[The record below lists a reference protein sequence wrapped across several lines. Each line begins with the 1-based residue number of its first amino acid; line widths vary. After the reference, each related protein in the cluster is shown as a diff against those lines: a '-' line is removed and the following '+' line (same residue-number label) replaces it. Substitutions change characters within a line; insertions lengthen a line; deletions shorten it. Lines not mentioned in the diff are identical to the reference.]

1 MSSAARNGEAQTL
14 SRGPFHEPAFRT
26 AEPKKESRMRTHP
39 NSGKTAVRVV
49 EDLRHDE
56 ARGAHRLA
64 GTRRLMRYGDE
75 IPVLAQSMDAMG
87 RLAGGIAHVFN
98 NLLTAIAC
106 ETELALARLPADDP
120 ARKHLREIEK
130 VGQRGAALARQLL
143 AFSGRQ
149 VLHPKVLQLNHLL
162 TAMEDRIRR
171 FLGDEIELR
180 MELHPDLDRVAL
192 DQEQFEQVIMNLVSN
207 ARDAMPEGGRLTLET
222 MNLDVSPGNGTHPLR
237 SSPGRWVLLKVS
249 DTGPGMGEA
258 VRRQAFEP
266 FFSTKGGMEITGLG
280 LSTAYGIV
288 AQSGGQILA
297 DTEPGSGARFHIYLP
312 SAEQA
317 AAAEGARAE
326 GERGDW
332 ETLLIVEDEENV
344 RKPLVQILTSR
355 GYNVLEAADAAE
367 AIRISQSHP
376 GPIHLMVTDILMDG
390 MSGVELAERL
400 SFKRPE
406 MRVLFATGYP
416 AGLTEGTHIAGDA
429 APLLKKPF
437 SGRELAAKVREVL
450 ESGG

>member
-1 MSSAARNGEAQTL
+1 M
-14 SRGPFHEPAFRT
+14 PADDPPDGGNPRKDFN
-26 AEPKKESRMRTHP
+26 MRTHP
-39 NSGKTAVRVV
+39 TSNNPAVRPVEELRPEEAKSAARAAEARRLLRQN
-49 EDLRHDE
+49 EDLP
-56 ARGAHRLA
+56 
-64 GTRRLMRYGDE
+64 T
-75 IPVLAQSMDAMG
+75 LAQNMDAMG

-106 ETELALARLPADDP
+106 ETELALVRLTGDDA

-130 VGQRGAALARQLL
+130 VGQRGASLARQLL

-149 VLHPKVLQLNHLL
+149 VLHPKLVQLNHLL
-162 TAMEDRIRR
+162 TGMEDRIRK

-180 MELHPDLDRVAL
+180 MELHPEIDRVSV
-192 DQEQFEQVIMNLVSN
+192 DPEQFEQVVMNLVSN
-207 ARDAMPEGGRLTLET
+207 ARDAMFEGGRVVLET
-222 MNLDVSPGNGTHPLR
+222 QNEDVASADRNHPLR
-237 SSPGRWVLLKVS
+237 GKPGRYVVLKVS
-249 DTGPGMGEA
+249 DTGPGMPEE
-258 VRRQAFEP
+258 VRRHAFEP

-297 DTEPGSGARFHIYLP
+297 DSEAGSGARFHIYLP
-312 SAEQA
+312 GAEQT
-317 AAAEGARAE
+317 AAAEAVGRQNDGKE
-326 GERGDW
+326 W
-332 ETLLIVEDEENV
+332 ETLLLVEDEENV
-344 RKPLVQILTSR
+344 RKPLVQILSSR

-367 AIRISQSHP
+367 AVQISQGHP
-376 GPIHLMVTDILMDG
+376 GPIHLMVTDILMEG

-416 AGLTEGTHIAGDA
+416 AGLTEGTHIASDK

-437 SGRELAAKVREVL
+437 SGRELVAKVREVL
-450 ESGG
+450 ESGD

>member
-1 MSSAARNGEAQTL
+1 
-14 SRGPFHEPAFRT
+14 
-26 AEPKKESRMRTHP
+26 MRTHP
-39 NSGKTAVRVV
+39 NNSNPAVRAM
-49 EDLRHDE
+49 EDLRPEEAKSAPRLAE
-56 ARGAHRLA
+56 ARRLA
-64 GTRRLMRYGDE
+64 RPNE
-75 IPVLAQSMDAMG
+75 EPPPFAQSMDAMG

-143 AFSGRQ
+143 SFSGRQ
-149 VLHPKVLQLNHLL
+149 VLHPKVVQLNHLL
-162 TAMEDRIRR
+162 TGLEDRIRR

-180 MELHPDLDRVAL
+180 MDLHPDLDRVAV
-192 DQEQFEQVIMNLVSN
+192 DPEQFEQVVMNLVSN

-222 MNLDVSPGNGTHPLR
+222 LNVDSVPGGGPQRANPV
-237 SSPGRWVLLKVS
+237 RWVLLKVS
-249 DTGPGMGEA
+249 DTGPGMQDE
-258 VRRQAFEP
+258 VRRHAFEP

-288 AQSGGQILA
+288 AQSSGLIVA
-297 DTEPGSGARFHIYLP
+297 DGEPGSGARFDIYLP

-317 AAAEGARAE
+317 TAGEGAGTA

-367 AIRISQSHP
+367 AIQISQAHP

-416 AGLTEGTHIAGDA
+416 AGLTEGTTLASDA
-429 APLLKKPF
+429 AHLLKKPF

-450 ESGG
+450 ESGD

>member
-1 MSSAARNGEAQTL
+1 
-14 SRGPFHEPAFRT
+14 
-26 AEPKKESRMRTHP
+26 MRTQP
-39 NSGKTAVRVV
+39 TNSPVVRPV
-49 EDLRHDE
+49 EDLRPGEVKNAARAAE
-56 ARGAHRLA
+56 ARRL
-64 GTRRLMRYGDE
+64 TRQNEEL
-75 IPVLAQSMDAMG
+75 PVLAQNMDAMG

-98 NLLTAIAC
+98 NLLTAIAM
-106 ETELALARLPADDP
+106 ETELALVRLSGDDA
-120 ARKHLREIEK
+120 ARKHMREIEK

-149 VLHPKVLQLNHLL
+149 VLHPKVIQLNHLL
-162 TAMEDRIRR
+162 TGMEERIRR

-180 MELHPDLDRVAL
+180 MELHPELDRVAV
-192 DQEQFEQVIMNLVSN
+192 DPEQFEQVVMNLVSN
-207 ARDAMPEGGRLTLET
+207 ARDAMAEGGRLVLET
-222 MNLDVSPGNGTHPLR
+222 VSEDVAANDRTHPLR
-237 SSPGRWVLLKVS
+237 GKPGRYVLLKVS
-249 DTGPGMGEA
+249 DTGPGMQEE
-258 VRRQAFEP
+258 VRRHAFEP

-288 AQSGGQILA
+288 AQSGGLIVA
-297 DTEPGSGARFHIYLP
+297 DSEPGSGARFHIYLP
-312 SAEQA
+312 VAEPA
-317 AAAEGARAE
+317 ANAEGAGRDNDGRE
-326 GERGDW
+326 W
-332 ETLLIVEDEENV
+332 ETLMIVEDEENV

-367 AIRISQSHP
+367 AVQISQGHP
-376 GPIHLMVTDILMDG
+376 GPIHLMVTDILMEG

-416 AGLTEGTHIAGDA
+416 AGLTEGTHIASDN

-450 ESGG
+450 ESGD

>member
-1 MSSAARNGEAQTL
+1 
-14 SRGPFHEPAFRT
+14 
-26 AEPKKESRMRTHP
+26 MRTQP
-39 NSGKTAVRVV
+39 NSTKSVVRAVQ
-49 EDLRHDE
+49 DLRPEEDKP
-56 ARGAHRLA
+56 RLA
-64 GTRRLMRYGDE
+64 ETRRLARQNDE
-75 IPVLAQSMDAMG
+75 VPAFAQSMDAMG

-106 ETELALARLPADDP
+106 ETELALTALPSDAP

-143 AFSGRQ
+143 SFSGRQ
-149 VLHPKVLQLNHLL
+149 VLHPKILQLNHLL
-162 TAMEDRIRR
+162 TGVEDRIRR
-171 FLGDEIELR
+171 FVGDDIEIK
-180 MELHPDLDRVAL
+180 MDLHPDLDRVSV
-192 DQEQFEQVIMNLVSN
+192 DPEQLEQVVMNLVSN
-207 ARDAMPEGGRLTLET
+207 ARDAMPQGGRLTLET
-222 MNLDVSPGNGTHPLR
+222 QNVDSAPAAGPQRTG
-237 SSPGRWVLLKVS
+237 GRWVLLRVC
-249 DTGPGMGEA
+249 DTGPGMDDE
-258 VRRQAFEP
+258 VRRHAFEP

-288 AQSGGQILA
+288 AQSGGSIA
-297 DTEPGSGARFHIYLP
+297 TDSEPGSGARFHIYLP
-312 SAEQA
+312 SAEQITDG
-317 AAAEGARAE
+317 EDVRPE

-344 RKPLVQILTSR
+344 RNPLVQILTGR
-355 GYNVLEAADAAE
+355 GYNVLQAADAAE
-367 AIRISQSHP
+367 AIQISQGHN

-416 AGLTEGTHIAGDA
+416 AGLTEGSQVASDA
-429 APLLKKPF
+429 AHLLKKPF

-450 ESGG
+450 ETAD

>member
-1 MSSAARNGEAQTL
+1 
-14 SRGPFHEPAFRT
+14 
-26 AEPKKESRMRTHP
+26 MRSHP
-39 NSGKTAVRVV
+39 SHNSPAVRPV
-49 EDLRHDE
+49 EDLRPEE
-56 ARGAHRLA
+56 AKTAARMAE
-64 GTRRLMRYGDE
+64 TRRLLRQSE
-75 IPVLAQSMDAMG
+75 ELPALAQSMDAMG

-106 ETELALARLPADDP
+106 ETELALGRLPADDD

-149 VLHPKVLQLNHLL
+149 VLHPKVVQLNHLL
-162 TAMEDRIRR
+162 NGMEDRIRR

-180 MELHPDLDRVAL
+180 MDLHSDLDRVNL
-192 DQEQFEQVIMNLVSN
+192 DPEQFEQVVMNVVSN
-207 ARDAMPEGGRLTLET
+207 ARDAMPEGGRVILET
-222 MNLDVSPGNGTHPLR
+222 VNVDVAANNRTHPMR
-237 SSPGRWVLLKVS
+237 SKPGRYVLLKVS
-249 DTGPGMGEA
+249 DTGPGMPEE
-258 VRRQAFEP
+258 VRRHAFEP
-266 FFSTKGGMEITGLG
+266 FFSTKGGMEIIGLG
-280 LSTAYGIV
+280 LSTSYGIV
-288 AQSGGQILA
+288 AQSGGQIIA
-297 DTEPGSGARFHIYLP
+297 DSEPGSGARFHIFLP

-317 AAAEGARAE
+317 VNAEGSGRENE
-326 GERGDW
+326 GRDW
-332 ETLLIVEDEENV
+332 ETLMLVEDEENV
-344 RKPLVQILTSR
+344 RKPLVQILANR

-367 AIRISQSHP
+367 AIQISQSHP
-376 GPIHLMVTDILMDG
+376 GPIHLMVTDILMEG

-416 AGLTEGTHIAGDA
+416 AGLTEGTHIASDD

-450 ESGG
+450 ESGD